1 MSELRKK
8 SIVSIV
14 WTYVGFIFGAINVF
28 LSAKYLLPEHNG
40 LTRVLLEMGVLFSA
54 IATFGVPTLL
64 TKFYPYYSDRMDRK
78 SSDLLT
84 VALLITTIGFLL
96 LAAGT
101 YFLEPF
107 ISRKFSGKSAL
118 LVDYYYLVIPVTF
131 FLTYLTVLEAQA
143 WNLFKTVV
151 SNFFKEVAF
160 RVANLLLLVVY
171 ILEWIN
177 LKTFFIC
184 FSFLYGVSFFGLLI
198 YMISIGELNITFKI
212 SKLTRRLWTK
222 MLPYVI
228 FMLAGNIVL
237 VFKDSFDGL
246 AISSMHGLEFA
257 AVFSLVNYM
266 VTSIGV
272 PQRSV
277 VSIAFPVIAR
287 AWKEKNMPKL
297 ADVYTKT
304 SITLL
309 LISTFLFGLVWINFD
324 DVMTFLQLPEIYKT
338 GKPALLLLAFAK
350 IVELGTGASGQI
362 IISSRKWKF
371 ELYCNILLLIAA
383 VPVSYLMIRQFDI
396 WGAGAANLILV
407 VVFNG
412 IRFAYLW
419 YYYKLQPF
427 NIKTLYG
434 IALPT
439 ILILLTTTLINF
451 SIPLVNIILRS
462 TLFVAGFIT
471 ATLLLQISED
481 ATGVFQ
487 TVKKRLGLAKPPV
500 E

>member
-28 LSAKYLLPEHNG
+28 LSARYLLPEHNG

-64 TKFYPYYSDRMDRK
+64 TKFYPYYSDRMDRRN
-78 SSDLLT
+78 SDLLT
-84 VALLITTIGFLL
+84 LGLVITTVGFLL
-96 LAAGT
+96 LVAGT
-101 YFLEPF
+101 FFLKPF
-107 ISRKFSGKSAL
+107 ISRKFSGKSPL

-131 FLTYLTVLEAQA
+131 FLTYLTVLEAHA

-160 RVANLLLLVVY
+160 RVANLILLAVY
-171 ILEWIN
+171 MMGWIE
-177 LKTFFIC
+177 LRTFFIS
-184 FSFLYGVSFFGLLI
+184 FSFLYGFSFFGLLI

-212 SKLTRRLWTK
+212 SKLTKRLWTK

-246 AISSMHGLEFA
+246 AISSMHGLEYA

-287 AWKEKNMPKL
+287 AWKDKNMSKL

-309 LISTFLFGLVWINFD
+309 LVSSFLFGLVWINFD
-324 DVMTFLQLPEIYKT
+324 DALNFLKLPEIYKI
-338 GKPALLLLAFAK
+338 GKPAMLLLAMAK
-350 IVELGTGASGQI
+350 IIELGTGASGQI

-371 ELYCNILLLIAA
+371 EMYCNILLLIAA
-383 VPVSYLMIRQFDI
+383 VPVNYFMIRKYNI

-407 VVFNG
+407 TVFNG
-412 IRFAYLW
+412 IRFIYLW
-419 YYYKLQPF
+419 YHYKLQPF
-427 NIKTLYG
+427 NRKTLYG
-434 IALPT
+434 IALP
-439 ILILLTTTLINF
+439 ILLVLITTTLINF
-451 SIPLVNIILRS
+451 SIPLLNIILRTIIFS
-462 TLFVAGFIT
+462 VGFVT

-487 TVKKRLGLAKPPV
+487 TVKKRLGIVKPDT